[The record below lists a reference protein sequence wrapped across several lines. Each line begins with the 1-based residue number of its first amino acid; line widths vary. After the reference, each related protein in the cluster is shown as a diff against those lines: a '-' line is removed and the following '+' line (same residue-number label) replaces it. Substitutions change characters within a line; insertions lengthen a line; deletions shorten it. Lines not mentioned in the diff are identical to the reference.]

1 MQIQHSEWWPVHE
14 MVKSH
19 AYKSFSTM
27 GDFERYLTEQVEYTD
42 HCILRQDEESISV
55 ILYRY
60 GYASTA
66 LGYFGERYPIR
77 WLTDTET
84 IEHLSESIVREFLRT
99 VFYREN

>member
-1 MQIQHSEWWPVHE
+1 MTINYPEWWPVHE

-27 GDFERYLTEQVEYTD
+27 GDFECYLGEQDEYTD
-42 HCILRQDEESISV
+42 HCILSKDEESTSV
-55 ILYRY
+55 ILYSY

-66 LGYFGERYPIR
+66 VGYFGERYPIR

-84 IEHLSESIVREFLRT
+84 IEHLSESIVCEFLRT